1 MQEKSPVQVSYRV
14 FYVHCEVRRG
24 MSCFGGRGDH
34 SANRFT
40 YFGYVFAHMLV
51 VSDILDFYGCNSY
64 GGTLRF
70 LAVTVRE
77 TAESAFEKFAVKNL
91 EYV

>member
-1 MQEKSPVQVSYRV
+1 
-14 FYVHCEVRRG
+14 
-24 MSCFGGRGDH
+24 
-34 SANRFT
+34 
-40 YFGYVFAHMLV
+40 MLV